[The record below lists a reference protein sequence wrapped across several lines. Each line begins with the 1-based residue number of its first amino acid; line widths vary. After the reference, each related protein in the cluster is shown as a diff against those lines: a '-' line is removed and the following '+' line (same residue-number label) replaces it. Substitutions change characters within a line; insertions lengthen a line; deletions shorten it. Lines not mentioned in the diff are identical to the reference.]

1 MLSQL
6 DFQYD
11 KNNFFNKKRLNITK
25 KESTFR
31 EKGDFQGQDS
41 AYLLR
46 TPNYFKVCGYFF

>member
-31 EKGDFQGQDS
+31 EKGDSQGQDS

>member
-31 EKGDFQGQDS
+31 EKGDFQDQDS
-41 AYLLR
+41 AHLLR